1 MNLTNI
7 PRSLIYEDRSNL
19 DDFGIRNEGSLN
31 CAMYKLLRR
40 HLYTDYGLN
49 NYRALIIQMFNESY
63 YLCTMFLIDKNAD
76 ANFRDYIESVMINSS
91 YPDNVTNMCR
101 RMVYA
106 MCYALLGKIA
116 TRSLNIR
123 TIRRHL
129 RNCSYEYM
137 PMIGETVETL
147 LPDVE
152 DFAPVTLTE
161 DLLSKIDWEKLTNDY
176 DIDMLGFILT
186 SLGRNKTEKQV
197 LIISIYSSFI
207 KSGIMSKNSYK
218 IDGTLFRAFER
229 YGGKQDDL
237 VHLNEKNMLREKK
250 VDLTSRITT
259 LEQEKMNLLNK
270 IRDLEIR
277 NNVLAKDRAT
287 LEKKVKDLEYKYSVT
302 YLANYNNKN
311 NEEALRR
318 EMAAEMED
326 RMQKL
331 QDKLGHTTVKLSSL
345 VEGVK
350 RYTKFRGLDAGKDI
364 FFSLNYLLI
373 KEPVWVENTE
383 ELENFFYEAEE
394 KSKKALVEIE
404 NKQGGLIQ
412 IKKSE

>member
-229 YGGKQDDL
+229 YGGKQGDL

>member
-186 SLGRNKTEKQV
+186 SLGRDCR
-197 LIISIYSSFI
+197 LI
-207 KSGIMSKNSYK
+207 
-218 IDGTLFRAFER
+218 L
-229 YGGKQDDL
+229 L
-237 VHLNEKNMLREKK
+237 V
-250 VDLTSRITT
+250 
-259 LEQEKMNLLNK
+259 
-270 IRDLEIR
+270 
-277 NNVLAKDRAT
+277 
-287 LEKKVKDLEYKYSVT
+287 
-302 YLANYNNKN
+302 
-311 NEEALRR
+311 
-318 EMAAEMED
+318 
-326 RMQKL
+326 
-331 QDKLGHTTVKLSSL
+331 
-345 VEGVK
+345 
-350 RYTKFRGLDAGKDI
+350 
-364 FFSLNYLLI
+364 
-373 KEPVWVENTE
+373 
-383 ELENFFYEAEE
+383 
-394 KSKKALVEIE
+394 
-404 NKQGGLIQ
+404 
-412 IKKSE
+412 